1 MRSAKAQHTAHSV
14 AGGGAPFI
22 ISSGMSQFFT
32 TAVGAGIVPA
42 AVPRGGKKKGWN
54 RGNGEGRVMTKA
66 LTRDQN
72 VRNKYIK
79 NVTHGREKVE
89 SILQTTLKGNQQT
102 SVIHSLTHTV
112 ALAHG

>member
-42 AVPRGGKKKGWN
+42 AVPRNAVTKKKGWTV
-54 RGNGEGRVMTKA
+54 GR
-66 LTRDQN
+66 N
-72 VRNKYIK
+72 VRA
-79 NVTHGREKVE
+79 E
-89 SILQTTLKGNQQT
+89 
-102 SVIHSLTHTV
+102 
-112 ALAHG
+112 

>member
-42 AVPRGGKKKGWN
+42 AVPRNAMTKKKAGTGAQ
-54 RGNGEGRVMTKA
+54 RCEPSD
-66 LTRDQN
+66 DQS
-72 VRNKYIK
+72 
-79 NVTHGREKVE
+79 TH
-89 SILQTTLKGNQQT
+89 
-102 SVIHSLTHTV
+102 
-112 ALAHG
+112 A

>member
-42 AVPRGGKKKGWN
+42 AVSRNAASKKKSETGA
-54 RGNGEGRVMTKA
+54 T
-66 LTRDQN
+66 
-72 VRNKYIK
+72 VRTGVYES
-79 NVTHGREKVE
+79 THWIRMFAKRPNVE
-89 SILQTTLKGNQQT
+89 SKSHTTLKGNFQT
-102 SVIHSLTHTV
+102 SSFAMRLVES
-112 ALAHG
+112 

>member
-42 AVPRGGKKKGWN
+42 AVPRNAAEKEKRLEQEQDV
-54 RGNGEGRVMTKA
+54 RGNG
-66 LTRDQN
+66 
-72 VRNKYIK
+72 
-79 NVTHGREKVE
+79 
-89 SILQTTLKGNQQT
+89 
-102 SVIHSLTHTV
+102 
-112 ALAHG
+112 

>member
-42 AVPRGGKKKGWN
+42 AVPRNAAEK
-54 RGNGEGRVMTKA
+54 EKA
-66 LTRDQN
+66 GTGA
-72 VRNKYIK
+72 
-79 NVTHGREKVE
+79 TGP
-89 SILQTTLKGNQQT
+89 T
-102 SVIHSLTHTV
+102 
-112 ALAHG
+112 